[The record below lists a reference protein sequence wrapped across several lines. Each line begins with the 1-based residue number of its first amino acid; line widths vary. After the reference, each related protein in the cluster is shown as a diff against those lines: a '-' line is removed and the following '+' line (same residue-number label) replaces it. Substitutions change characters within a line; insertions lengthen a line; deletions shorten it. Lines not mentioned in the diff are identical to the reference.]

1 MGAPWWEIGTGDS
14 KEKGERMTTALATIF
29 VLGVL
34 VFLHELGH
42 FTVAKLVGIRVE
54 RFSLGFP
61 PRLFGVKIGETD
73 YCVSLIPLGGYVKMA
88 GMVDESLDTHIQGEP
103 WEFQSKN
110 FWQKTAVILA
120 GPVMNYL
127 LAIVIFAGL
136 TLSLGVGVTK
146 DATISQVSPGMPAQ
160 AAGIQPGDKI
170 VAINGHPIK
179 TWDEMTQLIHGN
191 PDKDITVVWVHNGER
206 RTAVIHTKA
215 ENVPIGG
222 KIERVGL
229 IGIAPKT
236 YLVKVSPFKAIEAG
250 WTRTWELTEL
260 VGNSLVMLVTGKA
273 SLRNLGGPIIIAKMA
288 GESAKSG
295 FSTLL
300 AFMAFISLNLAI
312 LNILPIPG
320 LDGGHMIF
328 IVTEAIIGK
337 PVPTKTKLIVQQV
350 GMFILLALIVL
361 VVFNDLHNIHLI
373 K

>member
-1 MGAPWWEIGTGDS
+1 
-14 KEKGERMTTALATIF
+14 MTTALATIF

-73 YCVSLIPLGGYVKMA
+73 YCISAIPLGGYVKMA
-88 GMVDESLDTHIQGEP
+88 GMVDESLDTQIKGEP

-120 GPVMNYL
+120 GPAMNYL
-127 LAIVIFAGL
+127 LAVVIFAGL

-146 DATISQVSPGMPAQ
+146 DATISQVSPGMPAE
-160 AAGIQPGDKI
+160 AAGIQPGDRI
-170 VAINGHPIK
+170 VAINGQPIH
-179 TWDEMTQLIHGN
+179 TWDEMTELIHSH
-191 PDKDITVVWVHNGER
+191 PDQDIRVTWVHDGKEK
-206 RTAVIHTKA
+206 TAVIHTKA
-215 ENVPIGG
+215 ENIPIGG
-222 KIERVGL
+222 KIKRVGL

-236 YLVKVSPFKAIEAG
+236 YLVKVSPVKALTAG
-250 WTRTWELTEL
+250 WSHTWQLTEL

-288 GESAKSG
+288 GESARSG

-312 LNILPIPG
+312 LNVLPIPG
-320 LDGGHMIF
+320 LDGGHLIF
-328 IVTEAIIGK
+328 IVAEAIMGR
-337 PVPTKTKLIVQQV
+337 PVPTKTKLIIQQV

-361 VVFNDLHNIHLI
+361 VVFNDLHNIHMI